1 MNKYEILLD
10 RFNNDELDEV
20 LGAVGN
26 NIDSLIKLLDIKGLL
41 DEIDLDSEIIA
52 HYHND
57 VYSYIAKNHPEKFVS
72 MMIDFFD
79 EITLEDGKI
88 YLTVQDKGD
97 LADLFCEDSWSRN
110 YLHQDTVRT
119 ILTGDEDWGRIDD
132 TTDNIYRDVIED
144 LNSDNLKILY
154 DRVLQDFQNVNPDIY
169 PQTALLEEIAE
180 QQGHDDYVILNE
192 ENIPQIFSDEDST
205 LFVLKSLDELNSDL
219 YQVHYSAYNSAYE
232 DELYE
237 NVMNELETY
246 FLGNG
251 EYVTKETP
259 LKTIQTFKI
268 EVNDFLGLLKN
279 YVTDL
284 KGESQEHTF
293 WNQWNFMNVLE
304 DGIREDVFECL
315 KVSAPD
321 WADWSKVKDHVNT
334 YFGDYI

>member
-10 RFNNDELDEV
+10 RFNNDELEEV

-26 NIDSLIKLLDIKGLL
+26 DIDSLIKLLDIKGLL
-41 DEIDLDSEIIA
+41 DKIDLDSEMTA

-72 MMIDFFD
+72 MMINFFD
-79 EITLEDGKI
+79 EVTLEDGKI

-97 LADLFCEDSWSRN
+97 LADLFCDDSWSRN
-110 YLHQDTVRT
+110 YLHQDTIRNV
-119 ILTGDEDWGRIDD
+119 LAGDEDWGRIDD
-132 TTDNIYRDVIED
+132 TTDNLYRDVIED
-144 LNSDNLKILY
+144 LDSDNLKILY
-154 DRVLQDFQNVNPDIY
+154 NRVLQDFRNENPTIY
-169 PQTALLEEIAE
+169 PQTELLEEIAE
-180 QQGHDDYVILNE
+180 QQGHEDYVILNE
-192 ENIPQIFSDEDST
+192 ENIPQIFSDERST
-205 LFVLKSLDELNSDL
+205 LSVLSSLDELNSNL
-219 YQVHYSAYNSAYE
+219 YQVHHSAYNSAYE

-237 NVMNELETY
+237 DIMNELGTY

-251 EYVTKETP
+251 EYVAKETP

-268 EVNDFLGLLKN
+268 EINDFLGLLKN

-321 WADWSKVKDHVNT
+321 WADWSKVKDYINT